1 MMLPC
6 RATRWCMTTKLAVFL
21 YFDAKYKPS
30 NFPLFAVQIFKGYAC
45 LSYCLGYDPF
55 YFIFKTLNQGK
66 LYWHFVCRAFIPIK
80 TALFI
85 HSFKMLAVSQYWYFE
100 CNKIRFVYAALPGA
114 ALPGAALPGAALPA
128 AALPAAATALPAAAT
143 ALPAAATALPAAA
156 TALPAAATALTA
168 DAATIDKAVVVYER
182 FTQYIFK
189 TGIEKF
195 KARDTL
201 FTTRKS
207 YIRLRFVDKINIM
220 C

>member
-114 ALPGAALPGAALPA
+114 ALPAA
-128 AALPAAATALPAAAT
+128 
-143 ALPAAATALPAAA
+143 ALPAAA

-220 C
+220 CYDQI

>member
-114 ALPGAALPGAALPA
+114 ALP
-128 AALPAAATALPAAAT
+128 
-143 ALPAAATALPAAA
+143 
-156 TALPAAATALTA
+156 AAATALTA

-201 FTTRKS
+201 FTTRNHIYDSGLWTKLILCVMIKFNEYNMYKVVIFHKLS
-207 YIRLRFVDKINIM
+207 
-220 C
+220 

>member
-114 ALPGAALPGAALPA
+114 ALP
-128 AALPAAATALPAAAT
+128 
-143 ALPAAATALPAAA
+143 
-156 TALPAAATALTA
+156 AAATALTA

>member
-1 MMLPC
+1 
-6 RATRWCMTTKLAVFL
+6 
-21 YFDAKYKPS
+21 
-30 NFPLFAVQIFKGYAC
+30 
-45 LSYCLGYDPF
+45 
-55 YFIFKTLNQGK
+55 
-66 LYWHFVCRAFIPIK
+66 
-80 TALFI
+80 
-85 HSFKMLAVSQYWYFE
+85 MLAVSQYWYFE

-114 ALPGAALPGAALPA
+114 ALPGAALPAA
-128 AALPAAATALPAAAT
+128 
-143 ALPAAATALPAAA
+143 ALPAAA

>member
-114 ALPGAALPGAALPA
+114 ALPGAALP
-128 AALPAAATALPAAAT
+128 
-143 ALPAAATALPAAA
+143 AAATALPAAA

>member
-114 ALPGAALPGAALPA
+114 ALP
-128 AALPAAATALPAAAT
+128 AAATDVVST
-143 ALPAAATALPAAA
+143 AEFSIGIRKNYKAHNSSTFSPLMT
-156 TALPAAATALTA
+156 LT
-168 DAATIDKAVVVYER
+168 VFFY
-182 FTQYIFK
+182 
-189 TGIEKF
+189 
-195 KARDTL
+195 
-201 FTTRKS
+201 
-207 YIRLRFVDKINIM
+207 LRINTM
-220 C
+220 